1 MFEVGVEREEGD
13 FMKNYRYSDSLYAI
27 IVCLLEE
34 MNMEGK
40 DWSAE
45 IEELRA
51 AMVVFDE
58 KERLIETKKKIL
70 NFYDKICPDSSREK
84 NLAITKLEESFLWLE
99 QAMNK

>member
-34 MNMEGK
+34 MDKEGK

-45 IEELRA
+45 IEELRT
-51 AMVVFDE
+51 AMTVFDG
-58 KERLIETKKKIL
+58 KERVIETKKKIL

-84 NLAITKLEESFLWLE
+84 SLAITSFEESFLWLE